1 MRKFINEEI
10 PEIAVIGGGIFGA
23 LVSSELAR
31 RNASVTL
38 FERNTKLMN
47 GASLNNQNRLHLG
60 YHYPRDDNTALQCIK
75 GFNRFKEAFPNCVSD
90 NFNNH
95 YYISSR
101 DSKVSM
107 HEYEEFCSRV
117 GLPFAQ
123 IDQNF
128 DLNIRNVEGGIST
141 EELVYDSKL
150 LALEITKLLSNK
162 KVNILC
168 NHNIS
173 KVNKLSNK
181 KFSLEV
187 DANEVGIFD
196 NVINCTYANYN
207 KFNKT
212 LGIPSQMLQYE
223 YTLVPI
229 IKWLDR
235 PVGITIMDGSFMT
248 VLPYGLSSK
257 SLLYHVEHTV
267 IKTEFSEKLN
277 EDWLSPATSPAS
289 IIDKE
294 KHFQKILDACLEF
307 VPQLKNAELVG
318 FLEGPRVV
326 FAGKDSTDER
336 PSIINKLDKD
346 GFYSIFS
353 GKIDHSIWVA
363 DHVSDSII
371 ADQKKSITKSSL

>member
-1 MRKFINEEI
+1 
-10 PEIAVIGGGIFGA
+10 
-23 LVSSELAR
+23 
-31 RNASVTL
+31 
-38 FERNTKLMN
+38 
-47 GASLNNQNRLHLG
+47 
-60 YHYPRDDNTALQCIK
+60 
-75 GFNRFKEAFPNCVSD
+75 
-90 NFNNH
+90 
-95 YYISSR
+95 
-101 DSKVSM
+101 
-107 HEYEEFCSRV
+107 
-117 GLPFAQ
+117 
-123 IDQNF
+123 
-128 DLNIRNVEGGIST
+128 
-141 EELVYDSKL
+141 
-150 LALEITKLLSNK
+150 
-162 KVNILC
+162 
-168 NHNIS
+168 
-173 KVNKLSNK
+173 
-181 KFSLEV
+181 
-187 DANEVGIFD
+187 
-196 NVINCTYANYN
+196 
-207 KFNKT
+207 
-212 LGIPSQMLQYE
+212 MLQYE